1 MDKIKNW
8 FGKNKDK
15 DIVWDLDIEDM
26 LEYFF
31 FFLID
36 IGRGW
41 MNIVN
46 VFLRLIVVVDI
57 YSGLWRMCKIGKI
70 YLDNYRILYFIW
82 YLCL

>member
-8 FGKNKDK
+8 FVKNKDK
-15 DIVWDLDIEDM
+15 DIVWDLDIEVM
-26 LEYFF
+26 LDYFF

-57 YSGLWRMCKIGKI
+57 YSGLWKICIIG
-70 YLDNYRILYFIW
+70 FVSFVM
-82 YLCL
+82 